1 MSLADNSKHS
11 LLEEEEE
18 EEEEDKREREGGE
31 EERER
36 VEKKEREHSQFRFKD
51 SLDYLPLIY
60 KPLGCGS
67 KAKLV
72 SQPLNHISPGLKEH
86 YFTIN

>member
-11 LLEEEEE
+11 LLEE

-31 EERER
+31 EEREGG
-36 VEKKEREHSQFRFKD
+36 EERERERERSQFRFKD

-67 KAKLV
+67 KVKLV